1 MSNTII
7 RTLKH
12 LLIIHKYNLD
22 FETTKFLSKYS
33 LEYIDLIFKIYH
45 AYLKE
50 TETITGRK
58 LKKTPKLY
66 YSFSL
71 VNNNNIAEYCNKENI
86 ILLNSKLSNNLKPH
100 TQTFKET
107 ILHETSHAIHFQNN
121 NNFAKYFISS
131 KHKKSTDLRC
141 SFHEGFANLI
151 SGEAYDRYNSIQT
164 KLNDLD
170 SLQIKSNL
178 DNNTKSCLNFLN
190 NSYNFGSFIFT
201 KIAELKGRQY
211 AIDYAFKESG
221 FRPKD
226 MQKDY
231 EELCVE
237 KGEKPIPLYQKIQKL
252 ESICNSTHT
261 STHPQA

>member
-1 MSNTII
+1 MDKMSNTII

-22 FETTKFLSKYS
+22 FETTKLLSKYS

-50 TETITGRK
+50 TETIIDRK

-121 NNFAKYFISS
+121 KKYFIYQ
-131 KHKKSTDLRC
+131 KNLFNKINNDIRL
-141 SFHEGFANLI
+141 SFSEGFANFI
-151 SGEAYDRYNSIQT
+151 SGEAYDEYNLIKT
-164 KLNDLD
+164 KLKDLD

-178 DNNTKSCLNFLN
+178 NIVKNCLNFFN
-190 NSYNFGSFIFT
+190 DPYTFGSFIFVNIE
-201 KIAELKGRQY
+201 KLKGRQY

-231 EELCVE
+231 KELCVE
-237 KGEKPIPLYQKIQKL
+237 KGVKPIPLYQKIQKL
-252 ESICNSTHT
+252 ENICK
-261 STHPQA
+261 